1 MRRSSARTFRL
12 VAMTAASA
20 AVAACGLSGN
30 NNTNALLAG
39 PTGQPI
45 TVGIS
50 LPLAGPQQAGG
61 FQPDG
66 LACKKGYELWA
77 SDVNSHGGLLGRPV
91 KLIILNDK
99 GDPKVDGNNYRILI
113 TQDHVDLT
121 LAPFSSLL
129 TASPGA
135 AAQVTEQYGYA
146 LAAGSAGAPTVY
158 ALNDHALFSTNV
170 PAAQQMMPFARWLV
184 KQAGH
189 PLTAAYPEV
198 DDPFADPPVE
208 QAEHYLGSHGVKTVF
223 SNIDHHYSP
232 TATARMLTADAKQM
246 AQLHH
251 PQMVFLGSIAVST
264 VQAFMKGFQEAKWT
278 PKYFIA
284 SSGPDQGAEF
294 INAVGPGAAVGA
306 MVPNGWFGGFPYP
319 LSHVMVQD
327 YIAKYGGTA
336 ADINADVAESYSAGE
351 VEAAAV
357 QATGSLNQQAIINWL
372 HKPTTTVQTVLGPVH
387 FKSDGENSDIA
398 PSALIFQW
406 QPGQGGSGAPQFVQV
421 LPNALGSKS
430 IIPWA
435 G

>member
-1 MRRSSARTFRL
+1 MRRPCAKTFRL

-20 AVAACGLSGN
+20 AVAACGLSSA

-50 LPLAGPQQAGG
+50 LPLAGPQQAQG
-61 FQPDG
+61 FAPDG
-66 LACKKGYELWA
+66 QACKKGYELWA

-99 GDPKVDGNNYRILI
+99 GDPKTDGNNYRILI

-129 TASPGA
+129 VSQA
-135 AAQVTEQYGYA
+135 AGPVTEHYHYV
-146 LAAGSAGAPTVY
+146 LAAGSAGAPPVY
-158 ALNDHALFSTNV
+158 GLNDHFLFSTNV
-170 PAAQQMMPFARWLV
+170 PAAQQMMLFAKWLV
-184 KQAGH
+184 KHQQPGH

-208 QAEHYLGSHGVKTVF
+208 TAEGYLSIHGVHTVF
-223 SNIDHHYSP
+223 TNVKHPYS
-232 TATARMLTADAKQM
+232 ATVNARTLTADAKQI
-246 AQLHH
+246 AQQHH
-251 PQMVFLGSIAVST
+251 PQVVFLGSIAVGT
-264 VQAFMKGFQEAKWT
+264 VQAFIRGFQEARWT
-278 PKYFIA
+278 PTYFIA
-284 SSGPDQGAEF
+284 SSGPDQGTSY
-294 INAVGPGAAVGA
+294 INTVCPSAAVGT
-306 MVPNGWFGGFPYP
+306 MVPNGWFGDYPYA

-327 YIAKYGGTA
+327 YIAKYGSTA

-357 QATGSLNQQAIINWL
+357 QATGSLNQQTLANWL
-372 HKPTTTVQTVLGPVH
+372 HKNTVQTVLGPVT
-387 FKSDGENSDIA
+387 FGADGENTNIA
-398 PSALIFQW
+398 NAALIFQW

-421 LPNALGSKS
+421 LPNALGSKN

>member
-1 MRRSSARTFRL
+1 
-12 VAMTAASA
+12 MTAASA
-20 AVAACGLSGN
+20 AVAACGLSSA
-30 NNTNALLAG
+30 NNTNTLLAG

-50 LPLAGPQQAGG
+50 LPLAGPQGAQG
-61 FQPDG
+61 FAPDG
-66 LACKKGYELWA
+66 QACKKGYELWA

-91 KLIILNDK
+91 KLIILNDQ
-99 GDPKVDGNNYRILI
+99 GDPKITGNNYRTLI

-135 AAQVTEQYGYA
+135 AATVTRQYGYA

-158 ALNDHALFSTNV
+158 GLNDRDLFSTNV
-170 PAAQQMMPFARWLV
+170 PAALQMMPFAKWLIRQ
-184 KQAGH
+184 KGH
-189 PLTAAYPEV
+189 PVTAAYPEV

-208 QAEHYLGSHGVKTVF
+208 QAEGFLSTHGVQTVF
-223 SNIDHHYSP
+223 TNIHNHYSP
-232 TATARMLTADAKQM
+232 NATVRTLTADAKKV
-246 AQLHH
+246 AQTK

-264 VQAFMKGFQEAKWT
+264 VQAFIRGFQEAHWT

-284 SSGPDQGAEF
+284 SSGPDQGTSY
-294 INAVGPGAAVGA
+294 IDTVGPGPAVGT
-306 MVPNGWFGGFPYP
+306 MVPNGWFGDYPYA

-351 VEAAAV
+351 VEQAAV
-357 QATGSLNQQAIINWL
+357 QATGSLNQQGIINWL
-372 HKPTTTVQTVLGPVH
+372 HKPTTTVQTVLGPVK
-387 FKSDGENSDIA
+387 FKLDGENLDIA

-421 LPNALGSKS
+421 LPNANGSKS

>member
-1 MRRSSARTFRL
+1 MRHPYAKTFRL
-12 VAMTAASA
+12 VAMTAASV
-20 AVAACGLSGN
+20 AVAACGLSSN
-30 NNTNALLAG
+30 NNTNTLLAG

-99 GDPKVDGNNYRILI
+99 GDPKTDANNYRILI

-129 TASPGA
+129 TATGA
-135 AAQVTEQYGYA
+135 APVTKHYGYA
-146 LAAGSAGAPTVY
+146 LAAGSAGAPIVY
-158 ALNDHALFSTNV
+158 GLKDRDLFSTNV
-170 PAAQQMMPFARWLV
+170 PAAQQMIPFAKWLAG
-184 KQAGH
+184 QPGH
-189 PLTAAYPEV
+189 PVKAAYPIV
-198 DDPFADPPVE
+198 DDPFADPPVTT
-208 QAEHYLGSHGVKTVF
+208 AEKYLSKHGVQTVYANF
-223 SNIDHHYSP
+223 DHPYS
-232 TATARMLTADAKQM
+232 ATIGQKALEAKAAIVART
-246 AQLHH
+246 H
-251 PQMVFLGSIAVST
+251 PQVVFLGSIAVNT
-264 VQAFMKGFQEAKWT
+264 VQAFMAAFAKAGST

-284 SSGPDQGAEF
+284 SSGPDQGSNF
-294 INAVGPGAAVGA
+294 IDTVGPGPAVGA
-306 MVPNGWFGGFPYP
+306 MVPNGWFGGFPYA
-319 LSHVMVQD
+319 LSHVMVQN

-336 ADINADVAESYSAGE
+336 ADINADVAEAYSAGE

-357 QATGSLNQQAIINWL
+357 TATHSLNQQAIINWL
-372 HKPTTTVQTVLGPVH
+372 HKPTTTVQTVLGPVQ
-387 FKSDGENSDIA
+387 FKADGENKDIA

-421 LPNALGSKS
+421 LPNALGSKT

>member
-1 MRRSSARTFRL
+1 MRRPRAKTFRL

-20 AVAACGLSGN
+20 AVAACGLSSAN
-30 NNTNALLAG
+30 NANTLLAG
-39 PTGQPI
+39 PSGQPI

-50 LPLAGPQQAGG
+50 LPLYGKAGAQG
-61 FQPDG
+61 FAPDG
-66 LACKKGYELWA
+66 QACKKGYELWA

-91 KLIILNDK
+91 KLIILNDAGVPATDAK
-99 GDPKVDGNNYRILI
+99 NYRILI

-129 TASPGA
+129 TAQGA
-135 AAQVTEQYGYA
+135 GPVTKHYGYA
-146 LAAGSAGAPTVY
+146 LAAGSAGAPAVY
-158 ALNDHALFSTNV
+158 ELNDRDLFSTNV
-170 PAAQQMMPFARWLV
+170 PAKLQMMPFAKWLL
-184 KQAGH
+184 KQPGH
-189 PLTAAYPEV
+189 PVSAAYPEV

-208 QAEHYLGSHGVKTVF
+208 QVEGFLSSHGVHTVF
-223 SNIDHHYSP
+223 TNIKNHYSP
-232 TATARMLTADAKQM
+232 TATVRTLTADAKQI
-246 AQLHH
+246 ASQHH
-251 PQMVFLGSIAVST
+251 PQIVFLGSIAVST
-264 VQAFMKGFQEAKWT
+264 VQAFIRGFQEAHWT

-284 SSGPDQGAEF
+284 SSGPDQGTSY
-294 INAVGPGAAVGA
+294 IDTVGPGPAVGT
-306 MVPNGWFGGFPYP
+306 MVPNGWFGDFPYP

-372 HKPTTTVQTVLGPVH
+372 HKPTTTVQTVLGPVK
-387 FKSDGENSDIA
+387 FKIDGENLDIA

-421 LPNALGSKS
+421 LPNANGSKS